1 MTLQPSVPVSSDV
14 NPPLVSHA
22 RVARLALPMTLAHM
36 TTPLLGVA
44 DAAVIG
50 RLGQAH
56 LLGAIAASAIIFDFI
71 FWSCG
76 FLRMGTAGLT
86 AQALGAGDSSEQRA
100 TLLRALIIGLCIGAA
115 MICLQTPIAWIGFGA
130 LAASPEVTDAGRLY
144 FNIRIWSAPFAL
156 ANYAFMGAIVGRGRT
171 DIALALQVMINLGNI
186 ALNIAFVY
194 GLSLG
199 VQGSAAGTLAAEVLG
214 ALGGLFVVSRM
225 YRDLFT
231 VPFGHVFDRGKM
243 SRMFVINRDIFVRN
257 TALLFAFAFFTAQG
271 ARGGDIVLAGNA
283 ILQNLVLVAAFFLD
297 GFATAAE
304 QMCGQSIGARDAASF
319 HASVRLTALWCFI
332 FAAGLS
338 MAALLFGDVF
348 IAFLT
353 TNSHVRTQAN
363 EYLMFA
369 ALVPL
374 VGALAYEFDGV
385 FIGATWTRDMRNM
398 MLLSLAVYLASF
410 MLLRPLGNTGLWLSL
425 LLFLAM
431 RGLSLAWR
439 YRKLSALSFP
449 LAQSGAVTPIA
460 SASRG

>member
-1 MTLQPSVPVSSDV
+1 
-14 NPPLVSHA
+14 
-22 RVARLALPMTLAHM
+22 MTLAHM

-100 TLLRALIIGLCIGAA
+100 TLLRALIIGLAIGAA
-115 MICLQTPIAWIGFGA
+115 MICLQAPIAWIGFGA
-130 LAASPEVTDAGRLY
+130 LGASPEVTDAGRLY

-214 ALGGLFVVSRM
+214 ALGGLFVVWRM

-231 VPFGHVFDRGKM
+231 VPFGHVFDRGKLARM
-243 SRMFVINRDIFVRN
+243 LSSTGIFLSATRPCFLLSRFLPRK
-257 TALLFAFAFFTAQG
+257 
-271 ARGGDIVLAGNA
+271 ARG
-283 ILQNLVLVAAFFLD
+283 AA
-297 GFATAAE
+297 T
-304 QMCGQSIGARDAASF
+304 SF
-319 HASVRLTALWCFI
+319 SR
-332 FAAGLS
+332 
-338 MAALLFGDVF
+338 
-348 IAFLT
+348 
-353 TNSHVRTQAN
+353 
-363 EYLMFA
+363 
-369 ALVPL
+369 
-374 VGALAYEFDGV
+374 
-385 FIGATWTRDMRNM
+385 
-398 MLLSLAVYLASF
+398 
-410 MLLRPLGNTGLWLSL
+410 
-425 LLFLAM
+425 AM
-431 RGLSLAWR
+431 RFC
-439 YRKLSALSFP
+439 K
-449 LAQSGAVTPIA
+449 
-460 SASRG
+460 SRPRRGFFSRWLRHGG